1 MRGVLAASCCCPPS
15 SDAEL
20 SYIVYWARVVSDDS
34 GPLRQGSAWLSKGML
49 EFGGSL
55 ACLTGGS
62 QAPVDQ
68 LRDLVQRARVLM
80 REEDSKRQSVSLQR
94 QRLSMRQ

>member
-1 MRGVLAASCCCPPS
+1 
-15 SDAEL
+15 
-20 SYIVYWARVVSDDS
+20 
-34 GPLRQGSAWLSKGML
+34 ML

-55 ACLTGGS
+55 ACLAGGA

>member
-1 MRGVLAASCCCPPS
+1 MYEAL
-15 SDAEL
+15 
-20 SYIVYWARVVSDDS
+20 VVSVDS
-34 GPLRQGSAWLSKGML
+34 CTLRQGSAWLSKGML
-49 EFGGSL
+49 EFGGSV

-62 QAPVDQ
+62 QAPADQ

-94 QRLSMRQ
+94 QRLSLRQ